1 MNRNF
6 FKNISILAIVSLV
19 LLATVQCIW
28 VVRMYNDQVS
38 DFCRRVESAAYK
50 SIYKAFRM
58 DAVPGIHRAERINID
73 LEEFALHFV
82 PNLLE
87 LDIVEPYYAEILSL
101 PSDTGDEMGSGSEK
115 LILMRKGEKGILS
128 GKVHTTEIIIDD
140 DFMFALR
147 LSIRIPYMEFWSR
160 LQWIVLSSVAIV
172 ALLAAILI
180 YLIKTMFR
188 QRTLEQMR
196 RDFTHNITHELKTPI
211 AVASAATDAL
221 ANFSAEANPERRGRY
236 LEIVGKQ
243 LGQLSAMVERILS
256 VSVEGRE
263 EKMDMTFFKLFPIIN
278 SVIEETFIG
287 LENPPKIDV
296 CCREEIGVYG
306 DKFHLQNV
314 IATMVDNAV
323 KYGGGEIRIE
333 VCEENNG
340 GSVAISIADNG
351 PGISKVH
358 LRHIFERYYRVP
370 QGDLHKVRGYGLGLY
385 YAQKVV
391 QQHSGTIRAESEPGE
406 GSVFTITLPLEQNGK

>member
-128 GKVHTTEIIIDD
+128 GKVHTTEMIIDD

-180 YLIKTMFR
+180 YLLKTMFR

-221 ANFSAEANPERRGRY
+221 TNFSAEANPERRGRY

-256 VSVEGRE
+256 VSVDGRE
-263 EKMDMTFFKLFPIIN
+263 EKMDMGSFKLYPIIN
-278 SVIEETFIG
+278 SVIEEIFIG
-287 LENPPKIDV
+287 LESPPQIEV
-296 CCREEIGVYG
+296 CCPEGIGVYG

-323 KYGGGEIRIE
+323 KYGGDKIRID
-333 VCEENNG
+333 VCEHMKV
-340 GSVAISIADNG
+340 VAISIADNG
-351 PGISKVH
+351 PGISKGH
-358 LRHIFERYYRVP
+358 LQHIFEKYYRVP

-391 QQHSGTIRAESEPGE
+391 EQHSGTIRAESKPGE
-406 GSVFTITLPLEQNGK
+406 GSVFTITLPLEHDG

>member
-58 DAVPGIHRAERINID
+58 DAVPGIHKAERINID

-101 PSDTGDEMGSGSEK
+101 PTDADEEKGSDSEK
-115 LILMRKGEKGILS
+115 LILMRKGESEILR

-147 LSIRIPYMEFWSR
+147 LSIGIPYMEFWSR

-172 ALLAAILI
+172 ALLAAVLI
-180 YLIKTMFR
+180 YLLKTMFH
-188 QRTLEQMR
+188 QRSLEQMR

-221 ANFSAEANPERRGRY
+221 TNFSAEANPERRGRY

-256 VSVEGRE
+256 VSVDGRE

-278 SVIEETFIG
+278 SVIEEIFIG

-296 CCREEIGVYG
+296 CCLEEIGVYG

-323 KYGGGEIRIE
+323 KYGGDKIRID
-333 VCEENNG
+333 VCEHMKV
-340 GSVAISIADNG
+340 VAISIADNG
-351 PGISKVH
+351 PGISKGH
-358 LRHIFERYYRVP
+358 LQHIFEKYYRVP
-370 QGDLHKVRGYGLGLY
+370 QGDLQKVRGYGLGLY

-391 QQHSGTIRAESEPGE
+391 EQHSGTIRAESKPGE
-406 GSVFTITLPLEQNGK
+406 GSVFTITLPLEHDGQ

>member
-101 PSDTGDEMGSGSEK
+101 PTDAGEGKGSDSEK
-115 LILMRKGEKGILS
+115 LILMRKGESEILS

-147 LSIRIPYMEFWSR
+147 LSIGIPYMEFWSR

-172 ALLAAILI
+172 ALLAAVLI
-180 YLIKTMFR
+180 YLLKTMFH
-188 QRTLEQMR
+188 QRSLEQMR

-221 ANFSAEANPERRGRY
+221 TNFSAEANPERRGRY

-256 VSVEGRE
+256 VSVDGRE
-263 EKMDMTFFKLFPIIN
+263 EKMDMGSFKLYPIIN
-278 SVIEETFIG
+278 SVIEEIFIG
-287 LENPPKIDV
+287 LESPPQIEV
-296 CCREEIGVYG
+296 CCPEGIGVYG

-323 KYGGGEIRIE
+323 KYGGDKIRID
-333 VCEENNG
+333 VCEHMKD
-340 GSVAISIADNG
+340 VAISIADNG
-351 PGISKVH
+351 PGISKGH
-358 LRHIFERYYRVP
+358 LQHIFEKYYRVP

-391 QQHSGTIRAESEPGE
+391 EQHSGTIRAESKPGE
-406 GSVFTITLPLEQNGK
+406 GSVFTITLPLEHDGQ

>member
-6 FKNISILAIVSLV
+6 FKNISIMAIVSLV

-128 GKVHTTEIIIDD
+128 GKVHTTEMIIDD

-172 ALLAAILI
+172 ALLATVLI
-180 YLIKTMFR
+180 YLLKTMFH
-188 QRTLEQMR
+188 QRSLEQMR

-221 ANFSAEANPERRGRY
+221 TNFSAEANPERRGRY

-256 VSVEGRE
+256 VSVDGRE
-263 EKMDMTFFKLFPIIN
+263 EKMDMGSFKLYPIIN
-278 SVIEETFIG
+278 SVIEEIFIG
-287 LENPPKIDV
+287 LESPPQIEV
-296 CCREEIGVYG
+296 CCPEGIGVYG

-323 KYGGGEIRIE
+323 KYGGDKIRID
-333 VCEENNG
+333 VCEHMKV
-340 GSVAISIADNG
+340 VAISIADNG
-351 PGISKVH
+351 PGISKGH
-358 LRHIFERYYRVP
+358 LQHIFEKYYRVP

-391 QQHSGTIRAESEPGE
+391 EQHSGTIRAESKPGE
-406 GSVFTITLPLEQNGK
+406 GSVFTITLPLEHDGE